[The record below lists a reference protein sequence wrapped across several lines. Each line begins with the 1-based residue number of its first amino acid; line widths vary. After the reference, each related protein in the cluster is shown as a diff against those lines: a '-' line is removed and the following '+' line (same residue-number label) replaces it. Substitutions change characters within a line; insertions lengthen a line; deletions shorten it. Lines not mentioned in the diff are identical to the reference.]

1 MWNPHYLATIL
12 SSRFVFKNLL
22 RGKVSGEENIPQTG
36 PFIVE
41 ANHLSHLD
49 PPFIGGVFRSR
60 ELMFMAR
67 KSLFKAGF
75 LNFLLSRLNVIPVDK
90 EHHGDIRAIR
100 QALAALERGLGL
112 VIFPEGTRSTDGQL
126 GKAQAGLGFLACQS
140 RAPVIPVRI
149 TGTFEILKKNTI
161 WPDICHT
168 PSIAIGPP
176 IPYEAY
182 HLFEKDYQRTA
193 DYLFERVRQI

>member
-1 MWNPHYLATIL
+1 MWNPCYLTTIL

-22 RGKVSGEENIPQTG
+22 RGKLYGEENIPKTG
-36 PFIVE
+36 PFIV
-41 ANHLSHLD
+41 APNHLSHFD
-49 PPFIGGVFRSR
+49 PPLIGGAFRSR

-90 EHHGDIRAIR
+90 EHQGDIRAIR
-100 QALAALERGLGL
+100 QALAALKRGLGL
-112 VIFPEGTRSTDGQL
+112 VIFPEGTRSLDGQL

-149 TGTFEILKKNTI
+149 TGTFEILKKNTV

-168 PSIAIGPP
+168 PSITIGPP
-176 IPYEAY
+176 MPYETY

-193 DYLFERVRQI
+193 DYLFEHVRQI